1 MQLNLTRS
9 LPSLGGFVL
18 LLLVLHP
25 EDALGQIRFN
35 ESIRPILSDKCFFC
49 HGPDAANRQA
59 DLRLDVRDDAIAHG
73 AITPGNLDKSEIL
86 SRIHSDDPDLQM
98 PPPTSKLPKLT
109 KEEIGILEQ
118 WIREGAP
125 YQKHWAFE
133 SLDWE
138 RLAPYLRKN
147 SDQVDLAQDVPTANS
162 PIDSFVKKELS
173 TRGLSLQPSADRQ
186 TLARRAALDITGL
199 PPDPALLHEY
209 LNATDELAAYGVYLD
224 KLLASPHF
232 GEKMAV
238 DWLDIARYSD
248 SFGFQVD
255 RERAM
260 WQWRDWVIRSFN
272 ENKPFDQFIVE
283 QIAGDMLANPTKDQ
297 ILATAFNRLHQQESE
312 GGSVEEEY
320 RVEYV
325 ADRLQTYAT
334 AFLGLTFECARC
346 HDHKFDPISQKEYYG
361 LFAMFQNI
369 DEAGLYSFFT
379 DSPPTP
385 AMSLSSEDQ
394 DKTLSELKEQSQKA
408 FHDLIAHEATL
419 SQIPEN
425 FAIDTVL
432 QLVATSRTPIA
443 KFDFD
448 SLEDRKLKNS
458 VAADKPATV
467 DGENKLAEGR
477 TGMAMEF
484 TGDDAVKT
492 PLGNFQREEP
502 FSVSLWL
509 KTPDVK
515 ERAVVFH
522 RSRAWTDAA
531 SRGYELLI
539 EDGKLKWSLIHF
551 WPGNAISIKT
561 TADVPL
567 NQWTHVAVTYD
578 GSSQASGLQIFVNGK
593 LAAIS
598 IEKDK
603 LTKTIAGGGYDN
615 IDLGE
620 RFRDKGF
627 KNGLIDDF
635 QVFSFALTPW
645 EVLQQVDPE
654 SAKATLQRAATDH
667 DAFKQWV
674 APILAQSN
682 EQSTKLSAELKIAR
696 KKWYDYQDSF
706 SEIMVMQELATPKP
720 AFVLVRGEYNQ
731 PAEPVSAMTPQVLP
745 PLAEGLPNNRLG
757 LAHWTV
763 GREHPLTA
771 RVSVNRIW
779 QSIFGIGLVKTSED
793 FGSQG
798 SLPLYQNVLDALSA
812 SFIDSGW
819 NTKELMKTI
828 LMSETYR
835 QRSVSDNPQLMA
847 DDPEN
852 EILSRGPR
860 IRLSAE
866 MIRDNMLA
874 SAGLIDLSIGGPPV
888 NPYELSESFKPA
900 GPSGGNG
907 VYRRSLYT
915 NWRRT
920 GPPPAMIAFD
930 APRRAVCTP
939 KRERTES
946 ALQSLILL
954 NGVQYVEAA
963 RALAAKAYSL
973 NPSDEVKQIET
984 IFQACINRAPQN
996 REVEICQKLLNEQR
1010 ELFKTSPEKAKEFLS
1025 VGRYK
1030 VDVAPPDEVFAALT
1044 VLSQTLFNHD
1054 SCIMKR

>member
-1 MQLNLTRS
+1 LFC
-9 LPSLGGFVL
+9 FVI
-18 LLLVLHP
+18 VGQT
-25 EDALGQIRFN
+25 ALGQIRFN
-35 ESIRPILSDKCFFC
+35 ESVRPILSDKCFFC
-49 HGPDAANRQA
+49 HGPDAATRQA
-59 DLRLDVRDDAIAHG
+59 DLRLDDREDAISKK
-73 AITPGNLDKSEIL
+73 AIVPGNIEASEIL
-86 SRIHSDDPDLQM
+86 ARIHSDDPDLQM

-109 KEEIGILEQ
+109 KEEIAVLEQ
-118 WIREGAP
+118 WIREGAS

-133 SLDWE
+133 SLDWD
-138 RLAPYLRKN
+138 RLSPYISKSTIPAHSTSEPSAEL
-147 SDQVDLAQDVPTANS
+147 S
-162 PIDSFVKKELS
+162 PIDPFVKKELAA
-173 TRGLSLQPSADRQ
+173 RGMSLQPTADRE
-186 TLARRAALDITGL
+186 TLARRAAFDITGL
-199 PPDPALLHEY
+199 PPRAELLAEY
-209 LNATDELAAYGVYLD
+209 LSASDEKSAYATYLD
-224 KLLASPHF
+224 KLLASPHY

-238 DWLDIARYSD
+238 DWLDISRYSD

-283 QIAGDMLANPTKDQ
+283 QIAGDMLPSPTKDQ

-325 ADRLQTYAT
+325 ADRVHTYAT

-369 DEAGLYSFFT
+369 DEAGLYSYFT
-379 DSPPTP
+379 ESPPTP
-385 AMSLSSEDQ
+385 AMSLSSSDQ
-394 DKTLSELKEQSQKA
+394 DKVLAELIEQANKASQN
-408 FHDLIAHEATL
+408 LVAHESTL
-419 SQIPEN
+419 TDPPES
-425 FAIDTVL
+425 FTVDGF
-432 QLVATSRTPIA
+432 QQAVAASRSPMA
-443 KFDFD
+443 RFDFD
-448 SLEDRKLKNS
+448 SIEDRKLKNS

-467 DGENKLAEGR
+467 DGENKLVPGR
-477 TGMAMEF
+477 SGMAMEF

-492 PLGNFQREEP
+492 SLGNFQREEP

-509 KTPDVK
+509 KTPDIK

-561 TADVPL
+561 KVNVPT
-567 NQWTHVAVTYD
+567 NEWTHIVVTYD
-578 GSSQASGLQIFVNGK
+578 GSSQAEGLKIFLNGS
-593 LAAIS
+593 LAES
-598 IEKDK
+598 TIEKDK
-603 LTKTIAGGGYDN
+603 LTKTIAGGGYDH

-627 KNGLIDDF
+627 KNGSIDDF

-645 EVLQQVDPE
+645 EALQQADPE
-654 SAKATLQRAATDH
+654 AAKSWLQQSIANRET
-667 DAFKQWV
+667 FKQWI
-674 APILAQSN
+674 APIYARFD
-682 EQSTKLSAELKIAR
+682 EQSTKLAEELKATR
-696 KKWYDYQDSF
+696 KKCYDHQDSHT
-706 SEIMVMQELATPKP
+706 EIMVMQELATPKP
-720 AFVLVRGEYNQ
+720 AYVLIRGEYNQ
-731 PAEPVSAMTPQVLP
+731 RGETVSAMTPKVLP
-745 PLAEGLPNNRLG
+745 PLAQGLPNNRLG

-763 GREHPLTA
+763 SRDHPLTA
-771 RVSVNRIW
+771 RVTVNRIW
-779 QSIFGIGLVKTSED
+779 QSLFGIGLVKTSED

-812 SFIDSGW
+812 RFIDSGW

-828 LMSETYR
+828 LMSDVYR
-835 QRSVSDNPQLMA
+835 QRSVSDNKQIMI

-852 EILSRGPR
+852 ELLSRGPR

-874 SAGLIDLSIGGPPV
+874 SAGLIDLSVGGPPV

-954 NGVQYVEAA
+954 NGIQYVEAA
-963 RALAAKAYSL
+963 RALAAKAYTL
-973 NPSDEVKQIET
+973 TPDDEQKQIET
-984 IFQACINRAPQN
+984 IFRACINRSPQD
-996 REVEICQKLLNEQR
+996 RELEICRQLLTEQR
-1010 ELFKTSPEKAKEFLS
+1010 ELFKSSPDKAKEFLS
-1025 VGRYK
+1025 VGRFK
-1030 VDVAPPDEVFAALT
+1030 LDAAIPDEVLAALT

>member
-1 MQLNLTRS
+1 MRLNLS
-9 LPSLGGFVL
+9 SSFPILGGFVL
-18 LLLVLHP
+18 LSFVINS
-25 EDALGQIRFN
+25 EIAVGQIRFN
-35 ESIRPILSDKCFFC
+35 ESVRPILSDKCFFC

-59 DLRLDVRDDAIAHG
+59 DLRLDDRDDAITKG
-73 AITPGNLDKSEIL
+73 AITPGNLDESEIL
-86 SRIHSDDPDLQM
+86 SRIHSEDPDLQM

-109 KEEIGILEQ
+109 KDEVAILEQ

-133 SLDWE
+133 SLDWD
-138 RLAPYLRKN
+138 RLSPYIRKN
-147 SDQVDLAQDVPTANS
+147 LSRSNSAPDSPVVDS
-162 PIDSFVKKELS
+162 PIDSFVKKELNA
-173 TRGLSLQPSADRQ
+173 RGLSLQPVADRQ
-186 TLARRAALDITGL
+186 VLARRAAFDITGL
-199 PPDPALLHEY
+199 PPSPELLNEY
-209 LNATDELAAYGVYLD
+209 LKASDEPTAYSAYLD
-224 KLLASPHF
+224 KLLASPHY

-238 DWLDIARYSD
+238 DWLDISRYSD

-283 QIAGDMLANPTKDQ
+283 QIAGDMLPNPSKDQ

-325 ADRLQTYAT
+325 ADRVQTYAT

-346 HDHKFDPISQKEYYG
+346 HDHKFDPITQKEYYG

-369 DEAGLYSFFT
+369 DEAGLYSYFT

-385 AMSLSSEDQ
+385 ALSLSNVDQ
-394 DKTLSELKEQSQKA
+394 DKVLSELSEQVKKA
-408 FHDLIAHEATL
+408 SAELISHESSLLA
-419 SQIPEN
+419 SPEN
-425 FAIDTVL
+425 FSVESFL
-432 QLVATSRTPIA
+432 QLITSSRAPVAR
-443 KFDFD
+443 FDFD

-458 VAADKPATV
+458 VSADKPATV
-467 DGENKLAEGR
+467 DGENKLVEGR
-477 TGMAMEF
+477 TGMALEF

-502 FSVSLWL
+502 FSISLWL

-561 TADVPL
+561 TANVPV

-578 GSSQASGLQIFVNGK
+578 GSSQAKGLQIFVNGVM
-593 LAAIS
+593 AETA

-627 KNGLIDDF
+627 KNGLVDDF
-635 QVFSFALTPW
+635 QVFPFALAPW
-645 EVLQQVDPE
+645 EVLQQFDPE
-654 SAKATLQRAATDH
+654 SAKTWLQKATTDKEIY
-667 DAFKQWV
+667 KQWI
-674 APILAQSN
+674 APIYASLN
-682 EQSTKLSAELKIAR
+682 EQSIKLAADLKVAR
-696 KKWYDYQDSF
+696 KKWHDYQDSF

-720 AFVLVRGEYNQ
+720 AYVLIRGEYNQ
-731 PAEPVSAMTPQVLP
+731 RAEPVSAMTPRVLP
-745 PLAEGLPNNRLG
+745 PLAEGSPNNRLG

-763 GREHPLTA
+763 SRDHPLTA
-771 RVSVNRIW
+771 RVTINRIW

-798 SLPLYQNVLDALSA
+798 SMPLYQNVLDALSA
-812 SFIDSGW
+812 NFIESGW
-819 NTKELMKTI
+819 NTKDLMKTI
-828 LMSETYR
+828 LMSDVYR
-835 QRSVSDNPQLMA
+835 QRSISDNLQIMT

-852 EILSRGPR
+852 ELLARGPR

-874 SAGLIDLSIGGPPV
+874 SAGLIDLSLGGPPV

-954 NGVQYVEAA
+954 NGIQYVEAA
-963 RALAAKAYSL
+963 RALAAKAYML
-973 NPSDEVKQIET
+973 NPGDEQKQIEAM
-984 IFQACINRAPQN
+984 FLACLGRAPQN
-996 REVEICQKLLNEQR
+996 RELEICQKLLSEQR
-1010 ELFKTSPEKAKEFLS
+1010 EIFKASPEKAKEFLS
-1025 VGRYK
+1025 VGRHK
-1030 VDVAPPDEVFAALT
+1030 IDAVIPDEVFAALT

>member
-1 MQLNLTRS
+1 MQLNLSSS
-9 LPSLGGFVL
+9 LPSLGGFIL
-18 LLLVLHP
+18 LSLLVHQ
-25 EDALGQIRFN
+25 EYAQGQIRFN

-59 DLRLDVRDDAIAHG
+59 DLRLDVRDEAIARG
-73 AITPGNLDKSEIL
+73 AITPGKSEESEIL

-109 KEEIGILEQ
+109 KEEVGILEQ

-138 RLAPYLRKN
+138 RLSPYLRKTTPEIDPA
-147 SDQVDLAQDVPTANS
+147 SGASIENS
-162 PIDSFVKKELS
+162 PIDSFVKQELS
-173 TRGLSLQPSADRQ
+173 ARGLNLQPSADRQ

-199 PPDPALLHEY
+199 PPDPALLDEY
-209 LNATDELAAYGVYLD
+209 LNASDERSAYRAYLD
-224 KLLASPHF
+224 KLLASPHY

-283 QIAGDMLANPTKDQ
+283 QIAGDMLPSPTKDQ

-325 ADRLQTYAT
+325 ADRVQTYAT

-369 DEAGLYSFFT
+369 DEAGLYSYFT

-385 AMSLSSEDQ
+385 AMSLSSADQ
-394 DKTLSELKEQSQKA
+394 DKTLSELREQSQKA
-408 FHDLIAHEATL
+408 LKDLTAFQATL
-419 SQIPEN
+419 PNTLDN
-425 FAIDTVL
+425 FAIDSFL
-432 QLVATSRTPIA
+432 QEVSTSRTPIA
-443 KFDFD
+443 SFNFD
-448 SLEDRKLKNS
+448 SLEDRKLKNA

-467 DGENKLAEGR
+467 DGENKLVEGR

-509 KTPDVK
+509 KTPDIK

-561 TADVPL
+561 TTDVPL
-567 NQWTHVAVTYD
+567 NEWTHVAVTYD
-578 GSSQASGLQIFVNGK
+578 GSSQASGLQIFLNGA
-593 LAAIS
+593 LATTS
-598 IEKDK
+598 IEKDN
-603 LTKTIAGGGYDN
+603 LSKTIAGGGYDN

-627 KNGLIDDF
+627 KSGLIDDF
-635 QVFSFALTPW
+635 QVYSFTLTPW
-645 EVLQQVDPE
+645 EVLQQFDPE
-654 SAKATLQRAATDH
+654 KAKSLLQSAATDH
-667 DAFKQWV
+667 EAFKQWV

-682 EQSTKLSAELKIAR
+682 EQLIKLSADLKVAR
-696 KKWYDYQDSF
+696 KKWFDYQDSF

-720 AFVLVRGEYNQ
+720 AFVLIRGEYNQ
-731 PAEPVSAMTPQVLP
+731 RAEPVSAMTPKALP
-745 PLAEGLPNNRLG
+745 PLADTLPNNRLG
-757 LAHWTV
+757 LAYWTV
-763 GREHPLTA
+763 SRDHPLTA
-771 RVSVNRIW
+771 RVTVNRIW

-828 LMSETYR
+828 LMSEVYR
-835 QRSVSDNPQLMA
+835 QRSVSDNPQIMA

-852 EILSRGPR
+852 EILARGPR

-907 VYRRSLYT
+907 VYRRSIYT

-973 NPSDEVKQIET
+973 NPGDELKQIET
-984 IFQACINRAPQN
+984 IFQACINRAPHD
-996 REVEICQKLLNEQR
+996 REIEVCKKLLSEQR
-1010 ELFKTSPEKAKEFLS
+1010 ELFKAAPEKAKEFLS
-1025 VGRYK
+1025 VGRHK
-1030 VDVAPPDEVFAALT
+1030 VDALPPDDVFAALT

>member
-1 MQLNLTRS
+1 MRLNLSGS
-9 LPSLGGFVL
+9 LPILGGFVL
-18 LLLVLHP
+18 LSLVLNR
-25 EDALGQIRFN
+25 EIAVGQIRFN
-35 ESIRPILSDKCFFC
+35 ESVRPILSDKCFFC

-59 DLRLDVRDDAIAHG
+59 DLRLDDRDDAIAKG
-73 AITPGNLDKSEIL
+73 AIAPGNLDQSEIL
-86 SRIHSDDPDLQM
+86 SRIHSEDPDLQM

-109 KEEIGILEQ
+109 KEEVAVLEQ

-133 SLDWE
+133 SLDWD
-138 RLAPYLRKN
+138 RLATYIHKN
-147 SDQVDLAQDVPTANS
+147 ANQVNSSLDSAIPNS
-162 PIDSFVKKELS
+162 PIDSFVKKELHA
-173 TRGLSLQPSADRQ
+173 RGLSLQPTADRK
-186 TLARRAALDITGL
+186 TLARRAAFDITGL
-199 PPDPALLHEY
+199 PPSPELLKEY
-209 LNATDELAAYGVYLD
+209 LNAADEPTAYSAYLD
-224 KLLASPHF
+224 KLLASPHY

-238 DWLDIARYSD
+238 DWLDISRYSD

-260 WQWRDWVIRSFN
+260 WQWRDWVIKSFN
-272 ENKPFDQFIVE
+272 ENKPFDEFIVE
-283 QIAGDMLANPTKDQ
+283 QIAGDMLTNPTKDQ

-325 ADRLQTYAT
+325 ADRVHTYAT

-369 DEAGLYSFFT
+369 DEAGLYSYFT

-385 AMSLSSEDQ
+385 AMSLSNADQ
-394 DKTLSELKEQSQKA
+394 DKVLSELTEQARKA
-408 FHDLIAHEATL
+408 LQDLSYHHSTL
-419 SQIPEN
+419 AGPTEN
-425 FAIDTVL
+425 FTIDSL
-432 QLVATSRTPIA
+432 SHLVASARAPIA
-443 KFDFD
+443 RFDFD
-448 SLEDRKLKNS
+448 SLEDRKLRNS
-458 VAADKPATV
+458 VSADKPATV
-467 DGENKLAEGR
+467 DGENKLVAGR

-502 FSVSLWL
+502 FSISLWL

-561 TADVPL
+561 TANVPV
-567 NQWTHVAVTYD
+567 NEWTHVAVVYD
-578 GSSQASGLQIFVNGK
+578 GSSQANGLKIFTNGI
-593 LAAIS
+593 LAETA
-598 IEKDK
+598 IEKDN

-627 KNGLIDDF
+627 KNGLVDDF
-635 QVFSFALTPW
+635 QVFPFALTPW

-654 SAKATLQRAATDH
+654 SAKTSLQQATTDKEVY
-667 DAFKQWV
+667 KQWI
-674 APILAQSN
+674 APIYAQLN
-682 EQSTKLSAELKIAR
+682 EQSIKLAADLKMAR

-720 AFVLVRGEYNQ
+720 AYVLVRGEYNQ
-731 PAEPVSAMTPQVLP
+731 RAEPVSAMTPRVLP

-757 LAHWTV
+757 LAYWTV
-763 GREHPLTA
+763 SRDHPLTA
-771 RVSVNRIW
+771 RVTVNRIW

-812 SFIDSGW
+812 SFIESGW
-819 NTKELMKTI
+819 NTKDLMKTI
-828 LMSETYR
+828 LMSDVYR
-835 QRSVSDNPQLMA
+835 QRSISDNQQIMA

-852 EILSRGPR
+852 ELLARGPR

-874 SAGLIDLSIGGPPV
+874 SAGLIDLSLGGPPV

-963 RALAAKAYSL
+963 RA
-973 NPSDEVKQIET
+973 
-984 IFQACINRAPQN
+984 
-996 REVEICQKLLNEQR
+996 
-1010 ELFKTSPEKAKEFLS
+1010 
-1025 VGRYK
+1025 
-1030 VDVAPPDEVFAALT
+1030 FAE
-1044 VLSQTLFNHD
+1044 
-1054 SCIMKR
+1054 